1 MKADLNLASIET
13 DDLNITLQALKVRG
27 GLILIMIMVMMMM
40 IILAMM
46 MMVMRIETI
55 CDVINKRRTKVK
67 VVIIM

>member
-1 MKADLNLASIET
+1 
-13 DDLNITLQALKVRG
+13 
-27 GLILIMIMVMMMM
+27 MIMVVMMMMIM

>member
-1 MKADLNLASIET
+1 
-13 DDLNITLQALKVRG
+13 
-27 GLILIMIMVMMMM
+27 MIMVIMMM
-40 IILAMM
+40 IIMAMM

>member
-1 MKADLNLASIET
+1 
-13 DDLNITLQALKVRG
+13 
-27 GLILIMIMVMMMM
+27 MIMVMMMMMIM

>member
-1 MKADLNLASIET
+1 
-13 DDLNITLQALKVRG
+13 
-27 GLILIMIMVMMMM
+27 MIMVMMMMMMIM